1 MSINKHLI
9 QLVFVSLIA
18 SKIKR
23 LSLFLEHQEN
33 NFKSFKYFFIIS
45 GMNNTIFCSVY
56 STYTRDGPLFM
67 DNSMFIVSADIVP
80 ILMKGKK
87 PKMALFG
94 T

>member
-1 MSINKHLI
+1 
-9 QLVFVSLIA
+9 
-18 SKIKR
+18 
-23 LSLFLEHQEN
+23 
-33 NFKSFKYFFIIS
+33 
-45 GMNNTIFCSVY
+45 
-56 STYTRDGPLFM
+56 M